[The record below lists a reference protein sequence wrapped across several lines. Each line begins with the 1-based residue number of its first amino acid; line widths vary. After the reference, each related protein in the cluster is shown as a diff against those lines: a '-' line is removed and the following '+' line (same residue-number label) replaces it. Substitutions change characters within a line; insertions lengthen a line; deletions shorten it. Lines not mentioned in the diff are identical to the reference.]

1 MTRHR
6 GAGDSADIREG
17 ESFLRRFSRRK
28 QEARSEILDEQH
40 GAGKSAAAL
49 QSKTPSANVP
59 PELPEVDPPGDDD
72 MPSLESLTADSD
84 YSAFFSPKVSESLRR
99 SALRRLWQIGDF
111 GVADGLDIYA
121 ADYTRFEALGDLV
134 TAEMKHRVELEMRRQ
149 AEALSELP
157 ENPEQPLVV
166 DSPEKQETVGGVPS
180 NEQSG
185 PPQEDWEGED
195 SVEEDV

>member
-1 MTRHR
+1 
-6 GAGDSADIREG
+6 
-17 ESFLRRFSRRK
+17 
-28 QEARSEILDEQH
+28 
-40 GAGKSAAAL
+40 
-49 QSKTPSANVP
+49 
-59 PELPEVDPPGDDD
+59 

-149 AEALSELP
+149 AEALSESP
-157 ENPEQPLVV
+157 ENPEEESVV
-166 DSPEKQETVGGVPS
+166 DSPEKQETAESLAS

-195 SVEEDV
+195 GVEEDV